1 MTHLST
7 GTTGPNEASPLT
19 TATCVDGDNSQTW
32 LQPLIDRTNAVNE
45 ETARIK
51 AETARLK
58 REVAS

>member
-1 MTHLST
+1 MTYLLDT
-7 GTTGPNEASPLT
+7 AS
-19 TATCVDGDNSQTW
+19 CVDGKSNQTW

-58 REVAS
+58 KEVSL